1 MASNHDLARM
11 RAFVA
16 AVLMDRPMA
25 EAPPRE
31 LLPVGHLAPIAYRR
45 GMQSA
50 KADYAACMV
59 VAARRR
65 RVLEEVIRALTAR
78 EIDIALIKG
87 CAFVGTIYPDPA
99 ERPMND
105 MDVLI
110 RRPQLPDAV
119 QLVQELG
126 FQRVGFDRKMSDFYH
141 ATVFLRGD
149 VMLELH
155 RNIVQPYRT
164 AIPIDDVWARTT
176 LDPVGVGERR
186 LDRIDELLIC
196 AVHVARHE
204 LIVPAINYVDVAR
217 LWNRLTEEQR
227 ATMWSR
233 AKAWRVARAVA
244 AVFAMK
250 DNLATGS
257 PDAPNIGLGSRILPT
272 TTDVLL
278 GTQPKRARQI
288 AQKLLLAQGTR
299 DRLGL
304 GFVTVAAIVDGWW
317 RARSTA

>member
-1 MASNHDLARM
+1 M

-16 AVLMDRPMA
+16 AVLTDRPMG
-25 EAPPRE
+25 EEPPRE
-31 LLPVGHLAPIAYRR
+31 LLPIGHLAPIAYRR

-65 RVLEEVIRALTAR
+65 KVLEEVIVALTKR
-78 EIDIALIKG
+78 SIDIAVIKG

-110 RRPQLPDAV
+110 RRAQLPDALE
-119 QLVQELG
+119 LVQALG

-176 LDPVGVGERR
+176 IDPAGVGERR
-186 LDRIDELLIC
+186 LDRVDELLIC
-196 AVHVARHE
+196 AVHAARHE

-217 LWNRLTEEQR
+217 LWNRLTDEQR
-227 ATMWSR
+227 ATFWTR
-233 AKAWRVARAVA
+233 AKQWRVARAVA

-250 DNLATGS
+250 DNLAAARA
-257 PDAPNIGLGSRILPT
+257 DAPDVGLGSRILPT

-278 GTQPKRARQI
+278 GNQPKRARQI

-299 DRLGL
+299 DRIGL

-317 RARSTA
+317 RARGQT